1 MEAIATSAWFIPV
14 LAAVMLLGL
23 FSLLTYVVPGL
34 TIIWVAVLVYGIVY
48 GFNTWGIVLFAII
61 TLLMLGG
68 NLVDNYMM
76 GKEAH
81 KTGAKWWSIVLA
93 LIAGVIASFF
103 ITPFGGLA
111 VAAVVILIIEWIRRK
126 DFKEG
131 LKSTGGILKGCGV
144 SVVIRFFIGMVMIG
158 LWAVW
163 AFLVN

>member
-1 MEAIATSAWFIPV
+1 MEAIANSGWFIAILV
-14 LAAVMLLGL
+14 VVMVLGL
-23 FSLLTYVVPGL
+23 LSLLTYMLPGL
-34 TIIWVAVLVYGIVY
+34 TIIWVAVLIFGIVH
-48 GFNTWGIVLFAII
+48 GFTTWGGVIFAVI

-81 KTGAKWWSIVLA
+81 KSGASWWSILLA
-93 LIAGVIASFF
+93 LVAGIVSSFY

-111 VAAVVILIIEWIRRK
+111 VAALVILIIEWIRKK
-126 DFKEG
+126 DLKEG

-144 SVVIRFFIGMVMIG
+144 SVIIRFFIGMVMIG

-163 AFLVN
+163 AFAIK